1 MTMTMMIIALMV
13 LFSALLIG
21 KMLKEILAERDTQT
35 DTTQSHEA
43 RTPAE

>member
-1 MTMTMMIIALMV
+1 MTTTMILIALMV

-21 KMLKEILAERDTQT
+21 KMLKEILAKGEEQADSM
-35 DTTQSHEA
+35 QSHEA

>member
-21 KMLKEILAERDTQT
+21 KMLKEILADRLEQT
-35 DTTQSHEA
+35 GNAQSHEA
-43 RTPAE
+43 HTPAE